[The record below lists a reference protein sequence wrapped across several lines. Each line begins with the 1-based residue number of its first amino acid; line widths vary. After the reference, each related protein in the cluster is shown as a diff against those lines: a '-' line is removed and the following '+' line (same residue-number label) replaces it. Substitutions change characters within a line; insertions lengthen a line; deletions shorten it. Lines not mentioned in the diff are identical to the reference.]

1 MLSIDHT
8 VFIQIANFL
17 LLLLLLNIVV
27 YRPIRGILNKR
38 KEMMSSTEELAR
50 NWRQEADKNSM
61 EFEGRLTET
70 KNEGLM
76 EKGNLKSQAEKKKK
90 EMLMEANASV
100 EEKIEKAKSDMQE
113 RIAQVRQS
121 LQKELE
127 TFSREVAE
135 KILGRGI

>member
-1 MLSIDHT
+1 VLSIDHT
-8 VFIQIANFL
+8 IFIQIANFL

-38 KEMMSSTEELAR
+38 KEMISSTEKLAR
-50 NWRQEADKNSM
+50 NWRQKADKNSM

-70 KNEGLM
+70 RNEGLI
-76 EKGNLKSQAEKKKK
+76 EKGHLKSQGEEKKN
-90 EMLMEANASV
+90 EMLMVASASV
-100 EEKIEKAKSDMQE
+100 EEKIEKAESDMQK
-113 RIAQVRQS
+113 RIAQAKQS

-127 TFSREVAE
+127 TFSRELAE

>member
-8 VFIQIANFL
+8 ILIQIANFL

-38 KEMMSSTEELAR
+38 KEIMSSTEELAK
-50 NWRQEADKNSM
+50 NWGQKADKNSI

-70 KNEGLM
+70 RNEGLT
-76 EKGNLKSQAEKKKK
+76 EKGNLRSQGEEKKN

-100 EEKIEKAKSDMQE
+100 EKKMEKAKSDMQE
-113 RIAQVRQS
+113 RIVQVRQS

-135 KILGRGI
+135 KILGREI

>member
-8 VFIQIANFL
+8 ILIQIANFL

-50 NWRQEADKNSM
+50 NWRQKADKNSM

-70 KNEGLM
+70 RNEGLM
-76 EKGNLKSQAEKKKK
+76 EKGNLKSQGKEKKKQ
-90 EMLMEANASV
+90 MLMEANASG
-100 EEKIEKAKSDMQE
+100 EEEIVRAKSDMRG

-121 LQKELE
+121 LQKEME
-127 TFSREVAE
+127 TFSRELAE

>member
-1 MLSIDHT
+1 MLSVDHT
-8 VFIQIANFL
+8 ILIQIANFL
-17 LLLLLLNIVV
+17 LLLLLLDIFV
-27 YRPIRGILNKR
+27 YRPIRGILKER
-38 KEMMSSTEELAR
+38 KEIMSSSEELTR
-50 NWRQEADKNSM
+50 NWRQKADRNSM

-70 KNEGLM
+70 RNEGLM
-76 EKGNLKSQAEKKKK
+76 EKGNLKSQGEEKKN

-113 RIAQVRQS
+113 RITQARQS